1 MSLATRFGILLLHF
15 GQTATRER
23 VIDFAPQLEA
33 WGFDSVWTRDHLS
46 FQPHGFEESST
57 IFLEPFTTLTA
68 IAAITKRMIVGT
80 AITVPFR
87 HPLVTSQLFGGVSL
101 VAGPGRLIAG
111 IGSGTPRKPFLATG
125 IPFESR
131 FQAAKE
137 LAQVLRLTWSG
148 KNVSFQGELY
158 QFEGITIDPHPPADT
173 PIWYGGS
180 TPASVRRALEYA
192 DGWFP
197 GRCPLKTFDRY
208 LARLRQGAA
217 EQGRRMGVGIVPVV
231 SLARTREEAL
241 ARVNLEGLLE
251 EVRERRLWDGPFRTA
266 DDLRGML
273 IAGPPDDCIRDL
285 KEFIDRG
292 VDQVVLDF
300 RLRPHDFEQQTA
312 WIAREV
318 LPALKQMAG
327 QAAAAAVRTT
337 KARERQ

>member
-1 MSLATRFGILLLHF
+1 VTQFGILLLHF

-46 FQPHGFEESST
+46 FQPHGFEEPST

-68 IAAITKRMIVGT
+68 IAAITKRMILGT

-101 VAGPGRLIAG
+101 VAGPDRLIAG
-111 IGSGTPRKPFLATG
+111 IGSGTPRKPFQATG
-125 IPFESR
+125 IPFEAR

-137 LAQVLRLTWSG
+137 LAQILRLTWSE

-158 QFEGITIDPHPPADT
+158 QFDGITIDPHPPADT

-192 DGWFP
+192 DGWLP
-197 GRCPLKTFDRY
+197 GRCPLKIFDKY
-208 LARLRQGAA
+208 LARVRQGAA
-217 EQGRRMGVGIVPVV
+217 EQGRRMGVGIVPVISV
-231 SLARTREEAL
+231 ARTREEAL
-241 ARVNLEGLLE
+241 ARVNLEGLLDE
-251 EVRERRLWDGPFRTA
+251 ARERRFWDGPFRTA

-273 IAGPPDDCIRDL
+273 IAGSPDDCIQEI

-292 VDQVVLDF
+292 VDQVALDF

-312 WIAREV
+312 WIAKDV
-318 LPALKQMAG
+318 LPAVKEI
-327 QAAAAAVRTT
+327 AAIGMT
-337 KARERQ
+337 KAGRSRKERE